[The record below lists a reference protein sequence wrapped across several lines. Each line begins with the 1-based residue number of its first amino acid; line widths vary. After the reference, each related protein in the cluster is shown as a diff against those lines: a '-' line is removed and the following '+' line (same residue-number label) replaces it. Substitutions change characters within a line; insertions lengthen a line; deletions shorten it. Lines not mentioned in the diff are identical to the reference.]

1 MISKHITPAEA
12 FKSQSAI
19 RHGIDNTTTN
29 EVILANMR
37 HVAELFEQIRA
48 HFGIPIGISSFY
60 RSAALN
66 KKIGGAKNSQHTLGE
81 AIDIDADIYGGVTNK
96 EIFEFAKTL
105 DFDQLI
111 FEGQKANGDAEWIHI
126 SRKKKGKNKKQ
137 ILKATFTGKGV
148 SYTNLI

>member
-1 MISKHITPAEA
+1 MISKNISLAES

-48 HFGIPIGISSFY
+48 NFGVPIGISSFY

-66 KKIGGAKNSQHTLGE
+66 KKVGGAKNSQHTLGE
-81 AIDIDADIYGGVTNK
+81 AIDIDADIYGAITNK
-96 EIFEFAKTL
+96 QIFEFAKTL

-111 FEGQKANGDAEWIHI
+111 WEYGDDNNPAWVHI
-126 SRKKKGKNKKQ
+126 SRKRIGKNRRQVLRIK
-137 ILKATFTGKGV
+137 
-148 SYTNLI
+148 